1 MLLLLQPLLRLKML
15 RRQRLQKMLKSLLLS
30 TKHC

>member
-1 MLLLLQPLLRLKML
+1 MLLLLKPLLRRKML
-15 RRQRLQKMLKSLLLS
+15 RRQRLQKMPKILLLS